1 MHAALTDFA
10 RLVVGRL
17 SSLAATMP
25 GSLKSPVENLA
36 DRPGKCLRAMLLYAC
51 SRFGSAEPIEL
62 VRLGALV
69 ELLHLASL
77 LHDDVVDRADSR
89 RGRPAAHI
97 VVGQER
103 AVLAG
108 LACFAVA
115 GLEAAAIGGGVDQL
129 IGQAVARL
137 AYGELLDVER
147 AFDTSLAMVDYLE
160 LAERKTGELFRLSC
174 VLGAAAAGAD
184 DAVIRTLGQFGLE
197 FGVAFQILDDCLDF
211 GAEQDGKPAGRDH
224 MMGVFG
230 APTLCA
236 LAADRAGE
244 LSALLL
250 SPDFS
255 HADLP
260 AVRAHLTANGGL
272 AAATAMARARY
283 DRALAAVR
291 ALGDSD
297 PGGAVELLVTAT
309 ESFWQARS

>member
-1 MHAALTDFA
+1 MHAVLTDFA
-10 RLVVGRL
+10 GLVADRL
-17 SSLAATMP
+17 SSLADTMP
-25 GSLKSPVENLA
+25 GSLRSPVA
-36 DRPGKCLRAMLLYAC
+36 DVVDRPGKCLRAMLLYAC
-51 SRFGSAEPIEL
+51 SRFGVAEPAEL

-77 LHDDVVDRADSR
+77 LHDDVVDRADTR
-89 RGRPAAHI
+89 RGRPAAHV
-97 VVGQER
+97 VVGEER

-115 GLEAAAIGGGVDQL
+115 GMEAAAIGGGIDQL

-174 VLGAAAAGAD
+174 VLGAAAAGAGD
-184 DAVIRTLGQFGLE
+184 VVIRTLGQFGLD

-211 GAEQDGKPAGRDH
+211 SAQQDGKPAGRDH
-224 MMGVFG
+224 MMGLFG

-236 LAADRAGE
+236 LAADRSGE

-250 SPDFS
+250 SSAFS

-260 AVRAHLTANGGL
+260 AVRAHVAGNGGL

-283 DRALAAVR
+283 DRARETVYG
-291 ALGDSD
+291 LGDSD
-297 PGGAVELLVTAT
+297 PGGAIDLLVTAT
-309 ESFWQARS
+309 DSFWQARS